1 MTVRL
6 PAPPRRMARL
16 RLNPA
21 GYPVP
26 WFVDDGS
33 EDPDFRV
40 IPPGKI
46 AYAVRHLRCWLCGT
60 ELGRMRASVIGPMC
74 AVNRTSSEPPSH
86 QDCGIYAAIAC
97 PFLSNPAKRRR
108 LGDLP
113 EGVLPAAGVALE
125 RNPGVAVVWTSRNPR
140 PFRPPDGRGVL
151 FNVGH
156 PEQVLWFTE
165 GRPATRAEAQASIAS
180 GLPVLEEAAAADGPM
195 AVDQLARMVAAV
207 VPLLPSL

>member
-6 PAPPRRMARL
+6 PPAPRRMVRL
-16 RLNPA
+16 RSNPA

-40 IPPGKI
+40 IPAGKI
-46 AYAVRHLRCWLCGT
+46 AYAVRHHRCWLCGT
-60 ELGRMRASVIGPMC
+60 ELGRMRASVVGPMC
-74 AVNRTSSEPPSH
+74 VINRTSSEPPSH

-97 PFLSNPAKRRR
+97 PFLSNPARRR
-108 LGDLP
+108 REGGLAPDL
-113 EGVLPAAGVALE
+113 VPAAGVAID

-151 FNVGH
+151 FNIGH
-156 PEQVLWFTE
+156 PEQVLWFAE
-165 GRPATRAEAQASIAS
+165 GRPATRAECKASIAS
-180 GLPVLEEAAAADGPM
+180 GLPLLEEAAELDGPA
-195 AVDQLARMVAAV
+195 AVAQLHRMVAQLD
-207 VPLLPSL
+207 PLLPSL